1 MKTLSNILLITI
13 VAGAATV
20 GWTNA
25 SAWWNNDYDDY
36 YYDRPWR
43 GGPWYGR
50 YPGYYGWGGYPGYG
64 WGGYPGYGWGGYPG
78 YGWGGYPGYGW
89 GGYPGYGWG
98 GYPGYGYGVAPVEPA
113 APSTTTKAK

>member
-1 MKTLSNILLITI
+1 MKTLSNIRLITI

-25 SAWWNNDYDDY
+25 NAWWNNDYDDY

-78 YGWGGYPGYGW
+78 YHGGSPVIRIITA
-89 GGYPGYGWG
+89 P
-98 GYPGYGYGVAPVEPA
+98 VAPESDDSDA
-113 APSTTTKAK
+113 SIIH

>member
-1 MKTLSNILLITI
+1 MKSLSSILLIMI
-13 VAGAATV
+13 VTGAATV

-25 SAWWNNDYDDY
+25 SAWWNDDYDDD

-50 YPGYYGWGGYPGYG
+50 YPGYG

-78 YGWGGYPGYGW
+78 YGWGGYPGYY
-89 GGYPGYGWG
+89 GGSQVIRIITP
-98 GYPGYGYGVAPVEPA
+98 PVAPNSDGSDASIVH
-113 APSTTTKAK
+113 